1 MCCEGKENISIT
13 LAPVFEN
20 DVYKEYLKR
29 CMRFKL
35 YQGQNRV
42 VSSNASEV
50 LKSKTSIKDSL
61 NLTSS
66 IYEDKQDNK
75 TCLISIDNMFTPQ
88 ELQEID
94 KVNYLVDMENEKE
107 SDSLSSSNCN
117 SIEIDSY
124 SLLKNNEEDVIEF
137 ENNLEA
143 LYSNEHKNVLDFE
156 NNPLRTPPKTID
168 DRPRDANGRYIKIED
183 NKTNKQSKTTNSSKS
198 NVASKTSKLSSLAT
212 KSSFIIKS
220 PIDVEL
226 ETEAPKRKR
235 GRPKKVKPEDE

>member
-1 MCCEGKENISIT
+1 
-13 LAPVFEN
+13 VFEN

-29 CMRFKL
+29 CTRFKL
-35 YQGQNRV
+35 YQGQNRE

-94 KVNYLVDMENEKE
+94 KVNFLVDMENEKE

-117 SIEIDSY
+117 SIDIDSY

-143 LYSNEHKNVLDFE
+143 LYSNEHKNDLDFE
-156 NNPLRTPPKTID
+156 NNPLRTYQKTID
-168 DRPRDANGRYIKIED
+168 DRPRDANGRYIKVED
-183 NKTNKQSKTTNSSKS
+183 NKKNKQSKTTNISKS
-198 NVASKTSKLSSLAT
+198 NVASKTSKSSSLAT

-226 ETEAPKRKR
+226 ETETPKRKR